1 MPDEIEELHA
11 EIELLKDTMSELIT
25 EHNLMTGYIERF
37 RNAHNSVLRMRWYRF
52 VMWLRPF
59 PLPMYE
65 RRVIVNRFRKRDRR
79 PVLRAQPAPKPRT
92 RDRGPKVLKG
102 LEDATPGFKRIDS

>member
-1 MPDEIEELHA
+1 MASENEELRA
-11 EIELLKDTMSELIT
+11 EIELLKDTLSELIT
-25 EHNLMTGYIERF
+25 EHNLMTGYIQRF
-37 RNAHNSVLRMRWYRF
+37 RDAHNSVLRMRWYRF

-79 PVLRAQPAPKPRT
+79 PVLRSESLPKPRT
-92 RDRGPKVLKG
+92 RDRAPKV
-102 LEDATPGFKRIDS
+102 S